1 MVLIVVLSVSTRVFV
16 YYQRASFGR
25 TIVYMIESV
34 ISLYNDLLQDFMSGK
49 IVFRNIMGILLPGVN
64 TIITE
69 RTSQTYGQLLEKA
82 VQLSLEIIILVL
94 EKDLILSDLWRPLYQ
109 VIFSK
114 LPYRWLDFFLMSFT
128 HYKFCRIDLTDLLKI
143 YIYFF

>member
-1 MVLIVVLSVSTRVFV
+1 
-16 YYQRASFGR
+16 
-25 TIVYMIESV
+25 
-34 ISLYNDLLQDFMSGK
+34 MSGK
-49 IVFRNIMGILLPGVN
+49 IIFRNIMGILLLGVD

-94 EKDLILSDLWRPLYQ
+94 EKDLILSDFWRPLYQ

-114 LPYRWLDFFLMSFT
+114 FPYRWLDFFLVSFT
-128 HYKFCRIDLTDLLKI
+128 HYKLSRIYLTDLLKI